1 VPPPLAEVFVDGA
14 FYVLYDENVRLCSVY
29 ISGSLRRTL
38 MKIGTAAGSALAF
51 LALTGMILG
60 CGKAQSGGG
69 SSGAESGRQAE
80 KGTVGVA
87 MPTKSSQRWI
97 QDGDHVKSRLEQ
109 LGYRV
114 NLQYG
119 EDLVENQ
126 VAQIE
131 NMITAGVQVLVIASI
146 DGESLTAV
154 LEKAA
159 DAGIKVIAYDR
170 LIRNSP
176 RVDYYVSFDNYK
188 VGMQMGEILVKG
200 LDLDGATA
208 ESPRYIEL
216 FGGSPDDNNAY
227 FFYNGAMDLLK
238 PYFDRKTLI
247 IGSGQQGMDRVGTL
261 RWDGATAQARMD
273 NLLSAYYTDRKL
285 DGVLSPYDGISIG
298 VLSSLKGVGYGSGGN
313 PMPVVGG
320 QDAELPS
327 IKSIIAGEQY
337 ATVFKDTRLL
347 AAEAVK
353 MVTAIMEGKSAE
365 VNNTTDYEN
374 GSVKDGSPYIVPS
387 MLLQSTAIYKDN
399 IKKEL
404 VDNGYYT
411 ASQIGL

>member
-1 VPPPLAEVFVDGA
+1 MA
-14 FYVLYDENVRLCSVY
+14 
-29 ISGSLRRTL
+29 
-38 MKIGTAAGSALAF
+38 AAGITLS
-51 LALTGMILG
+51 
-60 CGKAQSGGG
+60 CNKPQSGGG
-69 SSGAESGRQAE
+69 GSADASRQQGDKGA
-80 KGTVGVA
+80 VGVA

-97 QDGDHVKSRLEQ
+97 QDGDNVKAQLEQ

-126 VAQIE
+126 VSQIE
-131 NMITAGVQVLVIASI
+131 NMITAGVKVLVIASI

-154 LEKAA
+154 LEKAH
-159 DAGIKVIAYDR
+159 DEGIQVIAYDR

-176 RVDYYVSFDNYK
+176 YVDYYVSFDNYK
-188 VGMQMGEILVKG
+188 VGMQMGDILAAG
-200 LDLDGATA
+200 LNLAAATQEA
-208 ESPRYIEL
+208 PRYIEL

-227 FFYNGAMDLLK
+227 FFYNGAMDVLK
-238 PYFDRKTLI
+238 PYFDRKTLV

-285 DGVLSPYDGISIG
+285 DGVLSPYDGISLGI
-298 VLSSLKGVGYGSGGN
+298 LSSLKGVGYGSGGS

-327 IKSIIAGEQY
+327 VKSIIAGEQY
-337 ATVFKDTRLL
+337 ATIFKDTRLL

-353 MVTAIMEGKSAE
+353 IVTAILEGRSAA
-365 VNNTTDYEN
+365 VNNITDYEN
-374 GSVKDGSPYIVPS
+374 GSTKDGKPYIVPS

-399 IKKEL
+399 IKKDL

-411 ASQIGL
+411 AAELGL

>member
-1 VPPPLAEVFVDGA
+1 
-14 FYVLYDENVRLCSVY
+14 
-29 ISGSLRRTL
+29 
-38 MKIGTAAGSALAF
+38 MKIRTAAVRALAL
-51 LALTGMILG
+51 LAAAGITLS
-60 CGKAQSGGG
+60 CNKPQSGGG
-69 SSGAESGRQAE
+69 GSADASRQQGDKGA
-80 KGTVGVA
+80 VGVA

-97 QDGDHVKSRLEQ
+97 QDGDNVKAQLEQ

-126 VAQIE
+126 VSQIE
-131 NMITAGVQVLVIASI
+131 NMITAGVKVLVIASI

-154 LEKAA
+154 LEKAH
-159 DAGIKVIAYDR
+159 DEGIQVIAYDR

-176 RVDYYVSFDNYK
+176 YVDYYVSFDNYK
-188 VGMQMGEILVKG
+188 VGMQMGDILAAG
-200 LDLDGATA
+200 LNLAAATQEA
-208 ESPRYIEL
+208 PRYIEL

-227 FFYNGAMDLLK
+227 FFYNGAMDVLK
-238 PYFDRKTLI
+238 PYFDRKTLV

-285 DGVLSPYDGISIG
+285 DGVLSPYDGISLGI
-298 VLSSLKGVGYGSGGN
+298 LSSLKGVGYGSGGS

-327 IKSIIAGEQY
+327 VKSIIAGEQY
-337 ATVFKDTRLL
+337 ATIFKDTRLL

-353 MVTAIMEGKSAE
+353 IVTAILEGRSAA
-365 VNNTTDYEN
+365 VNNITDYEN
-374 GSVKDGSPYIVPS
+374 GSTKDGKPYIVPS

-399 IKKEL
+399 IKKDL

-411 ASQIGL
+411 AAELGL